1 MYHPKIDGGIY
12 QCIHSF
18 KPNQLIE
25 KMYNSEA
32 VHGKWHFY
40 GETLSG
46 NWDVTSLGCIQYQQY
61 PQTKTPNYPPL
72 TPLPVWL
79 LAHVIWLQKKTIVDK
94 KIVKMKIYVF
104 FFFATILTQSYS
116 RFEITKQQWLHSV
129 GFHRSASLL
138 HISNLALVIWLQQ
151 KTIVEER
158 VVKEKKMFF
167 SSFTFI
173 PAKQLLHNPR
183 F

>member
-46 NWDVTSLGCIQYQQY
+46 NWDVTSFRLHPIPTHTHKQKH
-61 PQTKTPNYPPL
+61 PQTPNYPPL
-72 TPLPVWL
+72 TLLPVWL
-79 LAHVIWLQKKTIVDK
+79 
-94 KIVKMKIYVF
+94 
-104 FFFATILTQSYS
+104 
-116 RFEITKQQWLHSV
+116 
-129 GFHRSASLL
+129 
-138 HISNLALVIWLQQ
+138 LALVIWLQQ
-151 KTIVEER
+151 KTIVEEK
-158 VVKEKKMFF
+158 VVKVKRCFF
-167 SSFTFI
+167 LSFPPNNCYTILGFRQI
-173 PAKQLLHNPR
+173 TKPWLHSVGFHRSTNLLHISNKR
-183 F
+183 YLCLMKLILRQKVQEIWFI